1 MKLFNYSKPG
11 PGVKKDAP
19 SQKRFFIF
27 WEVLFRKFFDL
38 CKLNLL
44 FMIPVVVIAAVC
56 FGLAYLGVNV
66 WVVVLLPTILL
77 GPCMMGIT
85 FVTRNYAREEHA
97 FIYSDFMDA
106 IKNNW
111 KQSLPYGIITYV
123 YIMLMV
129 VAFPFYWQQAQTNAF
144 FYLPLG
150 ICTTVSIVFLF
161 MQYYIPVMIVTFD
174 LKLKAIYKN
183 ALILAIVGLGRNL
196 MLTLFLAITFAVMLL
211 LVFANN
217 AITFLIASILF
228 IFLFFAFVSFLIN
241 FMVYPNV
248 DRYII
253 RPFYEKQ
260 EESKERTTDI
270 EKSEYV
276 YVDGRLVKREIAEK
290 DSLFDDDSMF
300 H

>member
-1 MKLFNYSKPG
+1 
-11 PGVKKDAP
+11 
-19 SQKRFFIF
+19 
-27 WEVLFRKFFDL
+27 
-38 CKLNLL
+38 
-44 FMIPVVVIAAVC
+44 
-56 FGLAYLGVNV
+56 
-66 WVVVLLPTILL
+66 
-77 GPCMMGIT
+77 
-85 FVTRNYAREEHA
+85 
-97 FIYSDFMDA
+97 
-106 IKNNW
+106 
-111 KQSLPYGIITYV
+111 
-123 YIMLMV
+123 
-129 VAFPFYWQQAQTNAF
+129 
-144 FYLPLG
+144 
-150 ICTTVSIVFLF
+150 
-161 MQYYIPVMIVTFD
+161 
-174 LKLKAIYKN
+174 
-183 ALILAIVGLGRNL
+183 